1 MWQWLARRRGKAD
14 PKPKRT
20 SSLPSSGQ
28 QTNADSKQLRQD
40 LENLE
45 GFLFAWLLNL
55 PGKLPEPPADR
66 LDALGKQLASR
77 LNLRRLQSLPR
88 QTGVLPQL
96 MRAVANPN
104 VTRQDIATI
113 VLDDPSLTE
122 QLLHVANS
130 PYFKPDDRHI
140 ESVDHAIFLLG
151 MEGIRNVISA
161 AVMRP
166 MMAARSNAEA
176 RFAQRS
182 WHWGISCA
190 RASELIAH
198 SGGQDPNG
206 FFICGLMPSLA
217 YLTLYREIMAMASES
232 GTGNPADIRGL
243 LYPLIREHA
252 WHLCLQI
259 ADAWELPP
267 RYHAILLEAQ
277 RPSPVSPHTPLNDGI
292 ILATREVLRH
302 SHQRNLS
309 EDSLKALL
317 RISDEQFETV
327 RGQLLEMLTG

>member
-1 MWQWLARRRGKAD
+1 MWQWLARRRSKAE
-14 PKPKRT
+14 PEPRRT
-20 SSLPSSGQ
+20 SSLPSSGHQ
-28 QTNADSKQLRQD
+28 IGENSDTLRQD
-40 LENLE
+40 LESLE
-45 GFLFAWLLNL
+45 AFLFAWLLDL
-55 PGKLPEPPADR
+55 SGKLPEPPADV
-66 LDALGKQLASR
+66 LEPVGKQLSSR

-130 PYFKPDDRHI
+130 PYFKPGDRHI

-198 SGGQDPNG
+198 SQGQDPNG
-206 FFICGLMPSLA
+206 FFICGLLPSLA
-217 YLTLYREIMAMASES
+217 YLTLYREITAMASEPEN
-232 GTGNPADIRGL
+232 GDPASIRSL

-252 WHLCLQI
+252 WQLCLQI

-292 ILATREVLRH
+292 IFATREVLRH
-302 SHQRNLS
+302 AHRRNLS
-309 EDSLKALL
+309 EASLKALL
-317 RISDEQFETV
+317 RISDEQFQAV
-327 RGQLLEMLTG
+327 RGQLLEMLRN